1 MSIVGGG
8 FRATVRANR
17 WLPALSAAVIVC
29 QELEVLQL
37 RPDVYMIAGAGR
49 NVAVHIG
56 RDGVVV
62 TDAGRADAAEALLAA
77 IRRLS
82 PRPIRFVIKMC
93 GPVPC

>member
-29 QELEVLQL
+29 QVAGPSIRAAQRPAQSDGALTVLEIK
-37 RPDVYMIAGAGR
+37 PDFYMIAGAGS

-62 TDAGRADAAEALLAA
+62 GE
-77 IRRLS
+77 
-82 PRPIRFVIKMC
+82 
-93 GPVPC
+93 